1 MIDDTLILPRV
12 IGNSRRRIA
21 QKAGNYY
28 EFTEQQLLA
37 YTESIVKECAAI
49 ADNNHATYKKF
60 AEALS
65 NVMLTN
71 TGDLI
76 RNHYGVTNA

>member
-1 MIDDTLILPRV
+1 MDSSLILPKV
-12 IGNSRRRIA
+12 IGQSRRRIA

-28 EFTEQQLLA
+28 EFTEQELLA
-37 YTESIVKECAAI
+37 YTESIVKECAAL
-49 ADNNHATYKKF
+49 ADYNHAGYKKF

-71 TGDLI
+71 TGDII
-76 RNHYGVTNA
+76 RNHFGVEK

>member
-1 MIDDTLILPRV
+1 MDSSLILPKV
-12 IGNSRRRIA
+12 IGQSRRRIA

-28 EFTEQQLLA
+28 EFTEQELLA
-37 YTESIVKECAAI
+37 YTESIVKECAAL
-49 ADNNHATYKKF
+49 ADHNHAVYKKF

-71 TGDLI
+71 TGDII
-76 RNHYGVTNA
+76 RNHFGVEK